1 MSEFTIKISAPEIA
15 DAMNNLAK
23 AILNYT
29 QVQSEA
35 PPVVPEHTL
44 GVVAPASVASAVLT
58 PPQPVASVTP
68 VAPTVPTAPTV
79 PVAPTVPTVPTA
91 PTVPVSEP
99 KYTLDELARAGTALV
114 DAGKMNELL
123 ALLAKFGVEALTGL
137 NPAQYGA
144 MALELRNLGAH
155 I

>member
-35 PPVVPEHTL
+35 QPIVPEHTL
-44 GVVAPASVASAVLT
+44 GEVMPAATST
-58 PPQPVASVTP
+58 PPQPVQPITPVPTQPVQQPIVPTAPVAPVTP
-68 VAPTVPTAPTV
+68 VAPV
-79 PVAPTVPTVPTA
+79 A

-137 NPAQYGA
+137 APAQYGA
-144 MALELRNLGAH
+144 MALELRNLGAQ